1 MDPVTAFGDT
11 LTSCTTGLTGLKN
24 QALVDYYRCPER
36 LGDFVPAGKL
46 SDDYGFF
53 RFGPEAICYGRSS
66 SGVSAQTASAGL
78 HDSLQDV
85 STEDS
90 TLRLP
95 FDPAQVI
102 DNLRC
107 ERYVVNA
114 PNASAKSVLKSLIRS
129 GYYAV
134 RPLLPVRIRRHLQRL
149 HFRGWSEIPFPHWPV
164 DRTVEDLMERLLFVS
179 LKAHAI
185 QRVPFIWFWPE
196 GSPSC
201 TIVTHDV
208 EELAGRDFST
218 KLMNINDTVGIK
230 SSFQIVPE
238 GRYPVPE
245 SFLNEIRQ
253 RGFEVNTHDLNH
265 DGRLFRDRKIFLQRV
280 QRINQY
286 GKEFGAAGFRSGAL
300 YRNLDWYDA
309 LDFSYDLSVPNVG
322 HLEAQQGGCC
332 TVMPFFIGKIL
343 ELPLTTTQDYSLF
356 HILQDYSIDRWK
368 KQIGL
373 VMEKNGLISFIIHP
387 DYILEKRA
395 QDTYKSLLKYL
406 AQLRSDGKTW
416 VALPREVNDWWRQ
429 RSQMKL
435 AQVDGAWLVEGPGK
449 ERARIAC
456 AVVNGGKLTYE
467 IESPDNHVSAVG

>member
-1 MDPVTAFGDT
+1 MQTVPAS
-11 LTSCTTGLTGLKN
+11 LRN
-24 QALVDYYRCPER
+24 QALVDYYRCPEGI
-36 LGDFVPAGKL
+36 GDFVLAGKL
-46 SDDYGFF
+46 SDDSGFF
-53 RFGPEAICYGRSS
+53 RFGPEAICYGQTS
-66 SGVSAQTASAGL
+66 SGARAPGMRADL

-95 FDPAQVI
+95 FDPTQVI

-107 ERYVVNA
+107 ERYFTNT
-114 PNASAKSVLKSLIRS
+114 ASVKTKSVLESIIRS

-134 RPLLPVRIRRHLQRL
+134 RPLLPVPVRRHIQR
-149 HFRGWSEIPFPHWPV
+149 FRLKDWDDISFPHWPV
-164 DRTVEDLMERLLFVS
+164 DRTVDVLMEKLLLVS
-179 LKAHAI
+179 LQAHAI

-208 EELAGRDFST
+208 EALRGRNFCT
-218 KLMNINDTVGIK
+218 KLMDINDSAGIK
-230 SSFQIVPE
+230 SSFQVVPE

-245 SFLNEIRQ
+245 NFLNEIRQ

-332 TVMPFFIGKIL
+332 TVMPFFVGKIL

-356 HILQDYSIDRWK
+356 QILQDYSIDRWK
-368 KQIGL
+368 EQIAL
-373 VMEKNGLISFIIHP
+373 IMEKHGLISFIVHP

-395 QDTYKSLLKYL
+395 QDTYKSLLEYL
-406 AQLRSDGKTW
+406 AQLRFDGKTW
-416 VALPREVNDWWRQ
+416 VALPREANDWWRQ

-435 AQVDGAWLVEGPGK
+435 AQVNGAWRIEGPGK
-449 ERARIAC
+449 ERARIAY
-456 AVVNGGKLTYE
+456 AVANDDKLTYE
-467 IESPDNHVSAVG
+467 IE